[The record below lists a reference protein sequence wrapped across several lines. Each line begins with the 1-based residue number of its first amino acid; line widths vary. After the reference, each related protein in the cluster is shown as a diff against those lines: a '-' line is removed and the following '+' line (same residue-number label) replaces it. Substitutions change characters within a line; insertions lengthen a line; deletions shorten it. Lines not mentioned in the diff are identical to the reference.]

1 MQRVLF
7 CGDLSD
13 WGDVSIGA
21 CSSRVDLFY
30 VHYFA
35 LYIAILANDLPTL
48 SSEVF
53 HFGLSCIYARMV
65 MMPNY
70 IIAIPM

>member
-1 MQRVLF
+1 MVIYL
-7 CGDLSD
+7 
-13 WGDVSIGA
+13 IG
-21 CSSRVDLFY
+21 VMFQLVFLKGLFY

-35 LYIAILANDLPTL
+35 LYIAILANADLPTL

-53 HFGLSCIYARMV
+53 HFGLVYAHMV